1 MHVPCA
7 GKDVPNDYESD
18 GKEDDDDAEDDEGI
32 FSDDVDVTAF
42 QDKYQCALSQ
52 QNITHCSLLIECVF
66 AAGLERRSAAARRV
80 RFRARHLI
88 RTTRIA
94 RRSDARSNSAA
105 STS

>member
-52 QNITHCSLLIECVF
+52 
-66 AAGLERRSAAARRV
+66 
-80 RFRARHLI
+80 
-88 RTTRIA
+88 
-94 RRSDARSNSAA
+94 
-105 STS
+105 